1 MAELLFWNNITGDF
15 GVFQI
20 LFLYSLG
27 ENVLLYT
34 LLLNCPQFAI
44 QRVKRVGTK
53 SRRMIYWQK
62 IVTRGRSLPRRD
74 IVPSRRAKGEKQ
86 WPWRDDM
93 PAQCHHCRN
102 NKGCCWAT
110 RIRGHGNRGALN
122 YPESIMLLLPNR
134 NAPPTTVLS
143 SNVPLTSRPHPYS
156 HVCSAIILFSASRYP
171 PMWLSTENI
180 NMWLTAAALC
190 KCELTEKFTPFI
202 AIL

>member
-1 MAELLFWNNITGDF
+1 MSELLFWNNITANF
-15 GVFQI
+15 GVFLI
-20 LFLYSLG
+20 LFLYALG

-34 LLLNCPQFAI
+34 LLLNCLQFAI
-44 QRVKRVGTK
+44 QRVKRVETK

-134 NAPPTTVLS
+134 NAPPQRSCPLMYLLQAGLILILMFAPPLS
-143 SNVPLTSRPHPYS
+143 YFLHPATPQCGCQPRTLTCDLLRQQCANVS
-156 HVCSAIILFSASRYP
+156 
-171 PMWLSTENI
+171 
-180 NMWLTAAALC
+180 
-190 KCELTEKFTPFI
+190 
-202 AIL
+202 